1 MPEPGISIIV
11 PALNE
16 AEGIARM
23 LETLQPLRRE
33 GHEVIVVDGGSQDA
47 TPEIAERYADRVLR
61 SAPGRAI
68 QMNLGARQARGKIL
82 WFLHADTLIAAE
94 TAGNVVAALHHDA
107 AGNWGRCDVRID
119 GGHWLLDVVA
129 FLMNWRSRLTGI
141 ATGDQAIFVSRSE
154 FAAIEGYPN
163 QPLMEDIELSK
174 RLKRRSAP
182 VCLKAR
188 VTTSGRRWERNGVI
202 KTIMT
207 MWWLRLAYFLGAR
220 PERLAVQYDKGAS

>member
-1 MPEPGISIIV
+1 MSEPGISIIV

-107 AGNWGRCDVRID
+107 AGKWGRCDVRID